1 MRSTGW
7 LRSPESGNIGPVADV
22 LQHVPAPVVKR
33 LTDAERAFLEQ
44 PYVGVVT
51 DLRPDGSPHSTVVW
65 VDVDDEGVSFNTA
78 RPRAK
83 PRYLE
88 DDPRLSLVVL
98 DPQDPYRWIAI
109 TGTAA
114 MRDEGADHQID
125 RLSKKYTGREEYAS
139 HREGETRVSV
149 RISPTWIESRG
160 LG

>member
-1 MRSTGW
+1 M
-7 LRSPESGNIGPVADV
+7 ADV

-51 DLRPDGSPHSTVVW
+51 DLRPDGSPHSKVVW
-65 VDVDDEGVSFNTA
+65 VDVDNEGVSFNTA

-114 MRDEGADHQID
+114 MRDEGADDQID
-125 RLSKKYTGREEYAS
+125 RLSKKYTGRDVYAS
-139 HREGETRVSV
+139 RQPGEQRVTV
-149 RISPTWIESRG
+149 RIDPTRTLSRG

>member
-1 MRSTGW
+1 
-7 LRSPESGNIGPVADV
+7 VADV
-22 LQHVPAPVVKR
+22 LQRVPAPVVKR

-114 MRDEGADHQID
+114 MKDEGADDQID
-125 RLSKKYTGREEYAS
+125 RLSKKYTGARS
-139 HREGETRVSV
+139 THRTGMGRPACPFGSPRPGSSLEGWAR
-149 RISPTWIESRG
+149 R
-160 LG
+160 L